1 MGKCKEALIYGALVL
16 IQLCWGLMPVIRTGT
31 VELGA
36 LPMVFNFYRVSFALL
51 LMYIL
56 AVLVDGLQIPKTCH
70 IPRFLFLGVLNYG
83 IIAGYFTGM
92 AMTSLDVAMMH
103 QCAIPLWAALLG
115 VLTGTERISAI
126 KTTGVLTTVLGAVIT
141 TYCGI
146 CWQTDERWAVLGNVL
161 LVVQTLATAA
171 MVVVQRPM
179 FRYYPHASVVVWG
192 FISTELIS
200 ILTAL
205 PYAGQPDVWKLTG
218 QKETFIQLMYEAVVA
233 TFIAFLVLAWANKY
247 VKPSVVCAFLMLR
260 PVFTL
265 YIYYF
270 SHHDPVTSMEASGTF
285 IVIAGLIITYWA
297 RILRYKRIRDYE
309 SNLVHYF
316 YKSLDETSPDI
327 AASMRN
333 KEGIIVDF
341 SKGTTEGILTADKL
355 SSCEESLSPHLP
367 QPHFFTPSDR
377 RCLSGTGLT
386 PYMTAG
392 LLTSDSKRRSK
403 QRGTFRY
410 SDSPT
415 NKRRTI
421 TNSCSLQLS
430 Y

>member
-1 MGKCKEALIYGALVL
+1 MGKCKEALIYLGLVL
-16 IQLCWGLMPVIRTGT
+16 IQVCWGFTPVISTGT

-36 LPMVFNFYRVSFALL
+36 LPMVFNFYRVSTALL

-56 AVLVDGLQIPKTCH
+56 AVFFDGFLITKTCH

-92 AMTSLDVAMMH
+92 AMTSTDVAMMH
-103 QCAIPLWAALLG
+103 QCAIPLWAILLG
-115 VLTGTERISAI
+115 VLTGSERISTV
-126 KTTGVLTTVLGAVIT
+126 KTIGVLTTVVGAVIT

-146 CWQTDERWAVLGNVL
+146 CWKTDGRWAVLGNVL

-192 FISTELIS
+192 FIITELIS

-205 PYAGQPDVWKLTG
+205 PYAGQPDVWRLSG
-218 QKETFIQLMYEAVVA
+218 QKETISQLMYEAVVA
-233 TFIAFLVLAWANKY
+233 TFIAYLLLAWANKY
-247 VKPSVVCAFLMLR
+247 INPSVVCAFLMLR
-260 PVFTL
+260 PVFTV
-265 YIYYF
+265 YIFYF
-270 SHHDPVTSMEASGTF
+270 SQRDPVTSMEASGTVV
-285 IVIAGLIITYWA
+285 VITGLIITYWA
-297 RILRYKRIRDYE
+297 RILEFKRIRDYE

-316 YKSLDETSPDI
+316 YKSLDETSPDL
-327 AASMRN
+327 SSTLRN
-333 KEGIIVDF
+333 KDGIIVDF
-341 SKGTTEGILTADKL
+341 AKGTTEGILTTDKL
-355 SSCEESLSPHLP
+355 SSCEESLSPQVP
-367 QPHFFTPSDR
+367 QPHYFTPSDR

-386 PYMTAG
+386 PYMMGG
-392 LLTSDSKRRSK
+392 LLTSESKRKSK

-410 SDSPT
+410 PDSPT
-415 NKRRTI
+415 NKLRTT